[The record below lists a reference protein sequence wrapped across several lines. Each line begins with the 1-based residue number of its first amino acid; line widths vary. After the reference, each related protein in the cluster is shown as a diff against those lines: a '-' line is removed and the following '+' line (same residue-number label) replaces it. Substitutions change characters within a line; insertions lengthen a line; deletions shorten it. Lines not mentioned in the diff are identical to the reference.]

1 MDGVRGNA
9 PLSPHPGNPPTV
21 DYTYGD
27 VSGIA
32 AMNMQS
38 SSLPLQEGKQ
48 QSGSRKR
55 PFNLLRW
62 FSLISMAV
70 IATVAVALGTVSTR
84 FVIEESVERDALL
97 TAQFIQAI
105 ASAEVRHVSIA
116 NVRSMGELLD
126 PRQDRSVP
134 DVDPQVRAAARGEFL
149 DHIEHLPDVILANIY
164 APDRQVIWS
173 TNPALIGTNIHADE
187 DLDRAFNHKVPVSAS
202 YHNVDKAREEQK
214 FITPPD
220 YIFIENYIP
229 LFDADG
235 KNVTAMVEIYKEPK
249 DLINRMERG
258 LVLIWLATALGGGLI
273 YLGLYW
279 IVRRAAILLAAQQ
292 KQLIA
297 NETFVALG
305 EMSSAVAHSLRNP
318 LATIRSSAELALELD
333 AGPAQ
338 KNVNDIIGQVDR
350 MSKWVRE
357 LLQSLR
363 PLNDDPEPVN
373 LVATLHECLV
383 AFEQQI
389 ARAGV
394 RVVFQPP
401 SIPMVLSQQVQ
412 LAQILNSLLANALE
426 AMEKGGT
433 LTVELE
439 STHNRGVCVVLSDTG
454 KGMNEEQ
461 RMMAFRPFFTTK
473 TGGLGVG
480 LVLVKRIMERF
491 GGGVTLD
498 SREGEGTNVR
508 LVFQPVP

>member
-1 MDGVRGNA
+1 
-9 PLSPHPGNPPTV
+9 
-21 DYTYGD
+21 
-27 VSGIA
+27 
-32 AMNMQS
+32 MNMQS
-38 SSLPLQEGKQ
+38 TSLPVEQGSQRLSSPKQ
-48 QSGSRKR
+48 S
-55 PFNLLRW
+55 FNLLRW

-70 IATVAVALGTVSTR
+70 IGTVAVALGAVSTR
-84 FVIEESVERDALL
+84 FVIEESVQRDALL

-105 ASAEVRHVSIA
+105 ASAEVRHVSIP
-116 NVRSMGELLD
+116 NIRTMGELLD
-126 PRQDRSVP
+126 PRQDNDFP
-134 DVDPQVRAAARGEFL
+134 DVNPQARASARGEFL
-149 DHIEHLPDVILANIY
+149 DHIEHLPDVILANVY
-164 APDRQVIWS
+164 APDRTVIWS
-173 TNPALIGTNIHADE
+173 TNPALVNTRIHSDE
-187 DLDRAFNHKVPVSAS
+187 DLDRAFDQRIPVSAS
-202 YHNVDKAREEQK
+202 YHDVDKAREEQK
-214 FITPPD
+214 FVVPPE

-229 LFDADG
+229 LFDAEG

-249 DLINRMERG
+249 DLIARMERG
-258 LVLIWLATALGGGLI
+258 LALIWLATALGGGLI

-318 LATIRSSAELALELD
+318 LATIRSSAELALEFD

-338 KNVNDIIGQVDR
+338 KNIKDIIGQVDR

-373 LVATLHECLV
+373 LVAALHDSLM

-389 ARAGV
+389 AKAGV
-394 RVVFQPP
+394 HVVFHPQQT
-401 SIPMVLSQQVQ
+401 PMVLSQPVQ

-426 AMEKGGT
+426 AMDKGGT
-433 LTVELE
+433 LTITLE
-439 STHNRGVCVVLSDTG
+439 PGDSRGVIVMLSDTG

-461 RMMAFRPFFTTK
+461 RSMAFRPFFTTK
-473 TGGLGVG
+473 QGGLGVG

-491 GGGVTLD
+491 GGGVSLD
-498 SREGEGTNVR
+498 SREGEGTTVR
-508 LVFQPVP
+508 LAFQLIQ